1 MSSQPLL
8 SGEPRVLPST
18 LDLWCVKVP
27 ERERFRCLRH
37 DGVLLGRSRWER
49 SSWTSSM
56 VASWV
61 VFRLKHGGR
70 QCWGSKKSDGIPEH
84 KSQEQVHESYNLE
97 TKNLQKLVLTS
108 KVVKPFTRALA
119 PPFIRIRRDFY
130 IPKIPSNLRNIPS
143 VNMDMNVFYIPWFA
157 GLISYIYQ
165 ATTSS
170 HVQPRLLRQRLWLGF
185 FLISVSL
192 IREDPHT
199 P

>member
-1 MSSQPLL
+1 LNLFFGGIVSCFSAETRWAPMLGVQKIGWNPRTQESRTSARKLQPGDKESPKACTHLKSCEALYTCPRAPFYKDTKGLL
-8 SGEPRVLPST
+8 HSE
-18 LDLWCVKVP
+18 
-27 ERERFRCLRH
+27 
-37 DGVLLGRSRWER
+37 
-49 SSWTSSM
+49 
-56 VASWV
+56 
-61 VFRLKHGGR
+61 
-70 QCWGSKKSDGIPEH
+70 
-84 KSQEQVHESYNLE
+84 
-97 TKNLQKLVLTS
+97 
-108 KVVKPFTRALA
+108 
-119 PPFIRIRRDFY
+119 
-130 IPKIPSNLRNIPS
+130 IPSNLRNIPS